1 MHAPKSP
8 TIGRWFVP
16 GDIDGFFGLF
26 FSGLP
31 DLLLIGALCPL
42 CGIPQAVVTHTI
54 LPGIATCLLGGN
66 LFYAWQAR
74 QLARQTGRDDVTAI
88 PFGVNAPTI
97 FAYIFLI
104 MVPVYQ
110 RTHDGTLAW
119 HMGIFACLIS
129 GIIQCVG
136 AFCTD
141 WLRRTTPP
149 AAILGPLAGAA
160 LGFLS
165 LSFIVQ
171 IFEQPELALLPTVIV
186 IVAYGTRLRLP
197 FRLPAAGLAMIVG
210 MLLFWILHALHIADL
225 PPSTPITPPA
235 FSPPH
240 VVNVFTIVAQPES
253 WQYLSIIFPMSL
265 IDTIGGLMI
274 LESIRLSGDN
284 YRTTPTLLANGLA
297 TFGAAFL
304 GSAFPTTLYFGHM
317 AHKAV
322 GARIGY
328 SILNGVV
335 IMLIAL
341 TGVMS
346 TLLHFIPF
354 QVVAIVIVWFGLAMV
369 GQAFQEV
376 PKVHG
381 VAVAFGLIPL
391 VCSWGLQQ
399 VETGLGQVG
408 SSLFACNA
416 VAGGALPLKGLIGL
430 SQGAIL
436 VSMIWSAAIA
446 YIIDQ
451 RFLLAAAWLVAG
463 AAASCVGLIHGY
475 ELTDKGIVGHLGFL
489 VAPHFAASYL
499 LAAAFLVGCH
509 FYGGPGSREPVDAS
523 EITLTS

>member
-1 MHAPKSP
+1 MHAPKTSS
-8 TIGRWFVP
+8 IARWFVP

-42 CGIPQAVVTHTI
+42 CGLPQQLVTRTI
-54 LPGIATCLLGGN
+54 LPGIACCLLGGN
-66 LFYAWQAR
+66 LFYAWQAHR
-74 QLARQTGRDDVTAI
+74 LALRTGRDDVTAI

-104 MVPVYQ
+104 MLPVYQ
-110 RTHDGTLAW
+110 RTKDPTLAW
-119 HMGIFACLIS
+119 HMGIFACLVS
-129 GIIQCVG
+129 GVIQCVG

-149 AAILGPLAGAA
+149 AAILAPLAGVAI
-160 LGFLS
+160 GFLS

-171 IFEQPELALLPTVIV
+171 IFEQPELALLPTVI
-186 IVAYGTRLRLP
+186 IMVAYGARLRLP
-197 FRLPAAGLAMIVG
+197 FRLPAAGFAMIIG
-210 MLLFWILHALHIADL
+210 MALFWILRALHVGDL
-225 PPSTPITPPA
+225 PVMSPMTSPT

-240 VVNVFTIVAQPES
+240 VVNVFAILAQPES
-253 WQYLSIIFPMSL
+253 WQFISIILPMAL
-265 IDTIGGLMI
+265 IDTIGSLMI
-274 LESIRLSGDN
+274 LESIRLSGDD
-284 YRTTPTLLANGLA
+284 YSTTPSLLANGLA

-328 SILNGVV
+328 SILNGAAV
-335 IMLIAL
+335 MLIAL

-346 TLLHFIPF
+346 ALLHFIPF

-376 PKVHG
+376 PKIHG
-381 VAVAFGLIPL
+381 VAVAFGLVPL
-391 VCSWGLQQ
+391 LCSWGLQQ
-399 VETGLGQVG
+399 ISSGLDQVG
-408 SSLFACNA
+408 SSLYLCSL
-416 VAGGALPLKGLIGL
+416 VTGGALPIKGLVVL

-436 VSMIWSAAIA
+436 ISMIWTAALA

-451 RFLLAAAWLVAG
+451 RFLLAAAWLSAG
-463 AAASCVGLIHGY
+463 AIASCLGLIHGY
-475 ELTDKGIVGHLGFL
+475 ELTSQGIVSHLGLF
-489 VAPHFAASYL
+489 VAPHFAVSYL
-499 LAAAFLVGCH
+499 LVAAFLIGCH
-509 FYGGPGSREPVDAS
+509 FYRGPGARRGLDAVELVS
-523 EITLTS
+523 